1 VRELG
6 GVLRIEPADPSC
18 TAIVV
23 DIPLIEGQRTLA
35 TAFLQ
40 ASAATPGAAAS

>member
-1 VRELG
+1 
-6 GVLRIEPADPSC
+6 LRIEPADPSG

-23 DIPLIEGQRTLA
+23 DIPLIEGQKTLA

-40 ASAATPGAAAS
+40 ASAMPRGAAAS